1 MDTGAATRTVQAER
15 RLRLRI
21 HRQRACRWWLALA
34 GLAAVSA
41 CDLAKLQP
49 LAGRSAAPEPQRAG
63 APPTPGPEAAGVSG
77 GKSLTDFYAGV
88 ENDLVASGRMRRETA
103 PADAPFTVDDL
114 VRDFVR
120 VALYDEYV
128 DLGGRF
134 VRSETPALLR
144 RWDRPVRV
152 GVMTGPS
159 VPPEAAARDRANV
172 AAFTQRLADLTGHDM
187 AIGADEEVNF
197 LVLFMNSAE
206 RTAFAEQV
214 AARYPGFAP
223 AVMSA
228 LHDTPLDTFCTAYA
242 FSDPTQPSVYSA
254 VIILIRAEH
263 PPLTKLSCVNEEM
276 AQAMGLPNDSPESR
290 PSLFNDNL
298 EFALLTEHDAILLRM
313 LYDSR
318 LRPGMTAAEVRPLL
332 PAIAQDAMA
341 AQERDQR
348 VASVAGNF

>member
-1 MDTGAATRTVQAER
+1 MATGAATTHPAGRSPASAPR
-15 RLRLRI
+15 P
-21 HRQRACRWWLALA
+21 ARWPLALALLALA
-34 GLAAVSA
+34 G
-41 CDLAKLQP
+41 CDLP
-49 LAGRSAAPEPQRAG
+49 GRPEASPERAAETRPAPAPAPAPES
-63 APPTPGPEAAGVSG
+63 AGVSG
-77 GKSLTDFYAGV
+77 GQSLVDFYAGV
-88 ENDLVASGRMRRETA
+88 EKDLVDSGRLRREIA
-103 PADAPFTVDDL
+103 PADAPFTADDL

-152 GVMTGPS
+152 GVMTGLS
-159 VPPEAAARDRANV
+159 VPPEQGARDRANV
-172 AAFTQRLADLTGHDM
+172 AGFTQRLARLTGMDM
-187 AIGADEEVNF
+187 TMGADDDVNF

-206 RTAFAEQV
+206 RAAFAKQV
-214 AARYPGFAP
+214 SARYPDFAP

-242 FSDPTQPSVYSA
+242 FSDPAWPSAYSA

-263 PPLTKLSCVNEEM
+263 PPLTKLSCVHEEM
-276 AQAMGLPNDSPESR
+276 AQAMGLPNDSPDAR

-298 EFALLTEHDAILLRM
+298 EFALLTDHDAILLRM
-313 LYDSR
+313 LYDPR

-332 PAIAQDAMA
+332 PAIARDAMA
-341 AQERDQR
+341 AQAREER
-348 VASVAGNF
+348 VASAAGNT